1 MHSGKGIIF
10 YLTLASPHFLSAK
23 IVIIIFVLITL
34 RGADHQWDGN
44 LFATVG
50 AQVDIWDPNRC
61 NFNGSFLEISALF
74 LCATSINAPFT
85 CTGRSQ

>member
-1 MHSGKGIIF
+1 
-10 YLTLASPHFLSAK
+10 
-23 IVIIIFVLITL
+23 VLITF

-50 AQVDIWDPNRC
+50 AQVDIWDPNRY
-61 NFNGSFLEISALF
+61 NFNDSFVEISDVL
-74 LCATSINAPFT
+74 LCVTSINADFI